1 MLCHI
6 GIVQQKAHTNAGLE
20 KGRENGMKDY
30 MLEVCVDSASSAAGA
45 AAGGAK
51 RLELCSSLITGGI
64 TPSLSLLREIRKF
77 TNIPVHVLIRPR
89 FGDFCYDR
97 YEASI
102 IEEDIK
108 IFRQEGVQGVV
119 IGALMPDGSLDLE
132 RLECWVRA
140 AEGLSIT
147 LHRAFDVC
155 RDPYKAYE
163 EASQLGI
170 HTILT
175 SGQEDVCTK
184 GIPLLERLNSLSR
197 EQNGRPEILVGSGV
211 TAEAIKDLY
220 KAVHIC
226 SYHMSGKVVLNSRMK
241 YRRENVAMGLPA
253 MSEYKLWE
261 TDEAKI
267 REAVTILEEL

>member
-1 MLCHI
+1 
-6 GIVQQKAHTNAGLE
+6 
-20 KGRENGMKDY
+20 MKDY
-30 MLEVCVDSASSAAGA
+30 MLEVCVDRASSAAA
-45 AAGGAK
+45 AVRGGAK
-51 RLELCSSLITGGI
+51 RLELCASLITGGI

-108 IFRQEGVQGVV
+108 RFRQEGVQGVV

-132 RLECWVRA
+132 RLECWLRA
-140 AEGLSIT
+140 AEGLSVT

-163 EASQLGI
+163 QASQLGI

-175 SGQEDVCTK
+175 SGQENVCTQ
-184 GIPLLERLNSLSR
+184 GISLLTRLASLSR
-197 EQNGRPEILVGSGV
+197 EKKGRPKILAGSGV
-211 TAEAIKDLY
+211 TAETIKELY
-220 KAVHIC
+220 EASQIR
-226 SYHMSGKVVLNSRMK
+226 SYHMSGKVVLNSRMQ
-241 YRRENVAMGLPA
+241 YRRENVTMGLGV

-261 TDEAKI
+261 TDEMKI
-267 REAVTILEEL
+267 REAVNVLEGL